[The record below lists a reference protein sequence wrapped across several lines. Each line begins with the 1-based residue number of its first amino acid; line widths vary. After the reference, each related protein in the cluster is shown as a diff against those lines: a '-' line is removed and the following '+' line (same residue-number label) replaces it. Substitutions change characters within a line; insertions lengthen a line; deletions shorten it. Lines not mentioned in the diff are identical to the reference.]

1 MLYHLDVDLDYGRL
15 GPDRDRV
22 LPVEWERTRELRA
35 KGVILIAY
43 RKASAQ
49 GVIEIWDCPSHDAVR
64 EHLTSMPLYPY
75 FTEVRLTPLVALP
88 AFAGEDPAAGRVPS
102 NPCQL
107 DADIEYGRLGPE
119 RDRILAAERDRS
131 KALLAQGI
139 MLSGYRKTNAK
150 GVIAFWDCPSHDA
163 LRENVL
169 AMPLYPYFSDLRV
182 TPLTVHPIFKA
193 APPA

>member
-1 MLYHLDVDLDYGRL
+1 MRYHLDVDLDYARL

-64 EHLTSMPLYPY
+64 EHLTGMPLYPY

-88 AFAGEDPAAGRVPS
+88 AFVGEDPAAGRVPA

-119 RDRILAAERDRS
+119 RDRILAAERERS

-139 MLSGYRKTNAK
+139 MLGGYRKANAK

-182 TPLTVHPIFKA
+182 TPLTVHPIFKTA
-193 APPA
+193 LPA

>member
-15 GPDRDRV
+15 GPERDRV

-35 KGVILIAY
+35 KSVILIAY

-64 EHLTSMPLYPY
+64 EHLMSMPLYPY

-88 AFAGEDPAAGRVPS
+88 AFAGEDPAARSNPA

-107 DADIEYGRLGPE
+107 DVDIEYGRIGPDRDLLLAGE
-119 RDRILAAERDRS
+119 RERSRT
-131 KALLAQGI
+131 LLAQGT
-139 MLSGYRKTNAK
+139 MLSGYRKANAK
-150 GVIAFWDCPSHDA
+150 GVIAFWDCPSNDA
-163 LRENVL
+163 LRDTVL
-169 AMPLYPYFSDLRV
+169 GMPLAPYFSALRL
-182 TPLTVHPIFKA
+182 TPLTVHPIFKTMPA
-193 APPA
+193 A

>member
-15 GPDRDRV
+15 GSDRDRV

-64 EHLTSMPLYPY
+64 DHLMGMPLYPY

-88 AFAGEDPAAGRVPS
+88 AFAGEDPAARSNPA

-107 DADIEYGRLGPE
+107 DADIDYGRIGPD
-119 RDRILAAERDRS
+119 RDRLLAAERERS
-131 KALLAQGI
+131 RALLAQGI
-139 MLSGYRKTNAK
+139 MLSGYRKANAR
-150 GVIAFWDCPSHDA
+150 GVIAFWDCPSHDT
-163 LRENVL
+163 LRETVL
-169 AMPLYPYFSDLRV
+169 GMPLSPYFSALRV
-182 TPLTVHPIFKA
+182 TPLTVHPIFTA
-193 APPA
+193 TPAT